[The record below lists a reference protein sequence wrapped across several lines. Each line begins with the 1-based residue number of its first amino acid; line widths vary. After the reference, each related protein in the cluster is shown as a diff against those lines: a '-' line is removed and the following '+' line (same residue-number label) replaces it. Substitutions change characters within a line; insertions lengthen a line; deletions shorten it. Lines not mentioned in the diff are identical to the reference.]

1 MEAHDGRQWNVSQ
14 ADVEAEPGPTPA
26 SEPELSAGLHGSATS
41 RPGVTYRFLR
51 GLWWFLARC
60 LRIHMAIEGRENLP
74 RDAAGRPTG
83 RWIAAGMPHRTWID
97 PFVPWILLPSTPR
110 LAFFG
115 DARTMARSPLRRWV
129 VARLGSVIPIPAGRD
144 PKVVAK
150 HLDAAREV
158 LDAGAVFLLM
168 PETGLVSELG
178 SIRRLGSGMG
188 YMALRNRAPIVPLI
202 FGGNHEL
209 YFGRRI
215 LMRVL
220 PAMDPLELAGLA
232 SDAPLP
238 ARGSNEEREAVH
250 VLMKA
255 LAERVAPAIADVHE
269 RAEATAPARK
279 QGLFLTKLFR

>member
-1 MEAHDGRQWNVSQ
+1 ME
-14 ADVEAEPGPTPA
+14 P
-26 SEPELSAGLHGSATS
+26 EPELSAGLHGAATS
-41 RPGVTYRFLR
+41 RPGLTYRLLR
-51 GLWWFLARC
+51 ALWWFLAKC

-74 RDAAGRPTG
+74 LDASGRPSG

-129 VARLGSVIPIPAGRD
+129 VAQLGSVIPIPAGRD

-150 HLDAAREV
+150 HLEAAHEV

-168 PETGLVSELG
+168 PETGPASELG
-178 SIRRLGSGMG
+178 STRRLGSGMG

-202 FGGNHEL
+202 LGGNHEL

-215 LMRVL
+215 IMRVL
-220 PAMDPLELAGLA
+220 PALDPIALAGLA
-232 SDAPLP
+232 PDAPFP
-238 ARGSNEEREAVH
+238 VEGSNEEREAVH
-250 VLMKA
+250 RLTKA
-255 LAERVAPAIADVHE
+255 LADVVAPEVADVHA
-269 RAEATAPARK
+269 RAETLVGPHKGGA
-279 QGLFLTKLFR
+279 FLTKLFR

>member
-1 MEAHDGRQWNVSQ
+1 MEP
-14 ADVEAEPGPTPA
+14 EAASKPA
-26 SEPELSAGLHGSATS
+26 PERELSAGLHGSATS
-41 RPGVTYRFLR
+41 RPGPTYWLLR

-60 LRIHMAIEGRENLP
+60 LRIHMTIEGRENLP
-74 RDAAGRPTG
+74 RDAAGRPSG
-83 RWIAAGMPHRTWID
+83 RWIAAAMPHRTWID

-168 PETGLVSELG
+168 PETGPASELG

-188 YMALRNRAPIVPLI
+188 YMALRNHAPIVPLI
-202 FGGNHEL
+202 LGGNHEL

-215 LMRVL
+215 IMRVL
-220 PAMDPLELAGLA
+220 PPLDPLELAGLA
-232 SDAPLP
+232 PEAPLP

-250 VLMKA
+250 RLTKA
-255 LAERVAPAIADVHE
+255 LAERVASAVADVHA
-269 RAEATAPARK
+269 RAESKAGRPKR
-279 QGLFLTKLFR
+279 GLFLTRLFR

>member
-1 MEAHDGRQWNVSQ
+1 MEG
-14 ADVEAEPGPTPA
+14 
-26 SEPELSAGLHGSATS
+26 EPELAAGLHGSATS
-41 RPGVTYRFLR
+41 RPGATYRLLR
-51 GLWWFLARC
+51 ALWWFLAKC
-60 LRIHMAIEGRENLP
+60 LRIHMTIEGRENLP
-74 RDAAGRPTG
+74 RDTAGRPAG
-83 RWIAAGMPHRTWID
+83 RWIAAAMPHRTWID

-150 HLDAAREV
+150 HLEAAREV

-168 PETGLVSELG
+168 PETGPASELG

-188 YMALRNRAPIVPLI
+188 YMALRNQAPIVPLI
-202 FGGNHEL
+202 LGGNHEL

-215 LMRVL
+215 IMRVL
-220 PAMDPLELAGLA
+220 PALDPVELASLA
-232 SDAPLP
+232 SGSPLP
-238 ARGSNEEREAVH
+238 VEGSNEEREAVH
-250 VLMKA
+250 RMTKGLV
-255 LAERVAPAIADVHE
+255 ERVALAVAEVHA

-279 QGLFLTKLFR
+279 RGLFLTKLFR

>member
-1 MEAHDGRQWNVSQ
+1 
-14 ADVEAEPGPTPA
+14 
-26 SEPELSAGLHGSATS
+26 
-41 RPGVTYRFLR
+41 
-51 GLWWFLARC
+51 
-60 LRIHMAIEGRENLP
+60 
-74 RDAAGRPTG
+74 
-83 RWIAAGMPHRTWID
+83 MPHRTWID

-168 PETGLVSELG
+168 PETGPASELG
-178 SIRRLGSGMG
+178 SIRRLGSGVG
-188 YMALRNRAPIVPLI
+188 YIALRNRAPILPLI

-215 LMRVL
+215 IMRVL
-220 PAMDPLELAGLA
+220 PALDPLELAGL
-232 SDAPLP
+232 SPGGVLP
-238 ARGSNEEREAVH
+238 VDGSNEEREAVH
-250 VLMKA
+250 RLTKT
-255 LAERVAPAIADVHE
+255 LAERIAPAVAEVHA
-269 RAEATAPARK
+269 RAEAVAGTRK
-279 QGLFLTKLFR
+279 RGLFLTKLFR

>member
-1 MEAHDGRQWNVSQ
+1 MEGVIEHEPEREPA
-14 ADVEAEPGPTPA
+14 PGPRP
-26 SEPELSAGLHGSATS
+26 EPELSAGLHGAATS
-41 RPGVTYRFLR
+41 RPGLSYRFLR
-51 GLWWFLARC
+51 GLWWLLARC
-60 LRIHMAIEGRENLP
+60 LRIHMTIEGRENLP
-74 RDAAGRPTG
+74 RDAAGRPSG

-150 HLDAAREV
+150 HLDAARDV

-168 PETGLVSELG
+168 PETGPAAEVG
-178 SIRRLGSGMG
+178 SIRRLGSGTG

-215 LMRVL
+215 IMRVL
-220 PAMDPLELAGLA
+220 PALDPVELAGLA
-232 SDAPLP
+232 PGELLP
-238 ARGSNEEREAVH
+238 AQGSNEEREAVH
-250 VLMKA
+250 RLTKA
-255 LAERVAPAIADVHE
+255 LADRVAPSVAELHA
-269 RAEATAPARK
+269 RAVAAEGRRK
-279 QGLFLTKLFR
+279 RGVFLTKLFR

>member
-1 MEAHDGRQWNVSQ
+1 VGGVTEAHDARQWNVSPS
-14 ADVEAEPGPTPA
+14 VMEP
-26 SEPELSAGLHGSATS
+26 EPELSAGLHGSATS
-41 RPGVTYRFLR
+41 RPGLTYRFLR
-51 GLWWFLARC
+51 GLWWLLARC

-74 RDAAGRPTG
+74 RDAAGRPSG

-168 PETGLVSELG
+168 PETGPASELG

-202 FGGNHEL
+202 LGGNHEL

-220 PAMDPLELAGLA
+220 PALDPVELAGLA
-232 SDAPLP
+232 PDAPLP
-238 ARGSNEEREAVH
+238 AQGSNEEREAVH
-250 VLMKA
+250 RLTKA
-255 LAERVAPAIADVHE
+255 LAEHVASTVADTHA
-269 RAEATAPARK
+269 RAEARVSPRK
-279 QGLFLTKLFR
+279 RGLFLTQLFR

>member
-1 MEAHDGRQWNVSQ
+1 MEGV
-14 ADVEAEPGPTPA
+14 VEHEPEREPAPGPKPEPEP
-26 SEPELSAGLHGSATS
+26 EPELSAGLHGAATS
-41 RPGVTYRFLR
+41 RPGLTYRLLR
-51 GLWWFLARC
+51 ALWWFLARC
-60 LRIHMAIEGRENLP
+60 LRIHMTIEGRENLP
-74 RDAAGRPTG
+74 RDASGHPSG

-168 PETGLVSELG
+168 PETGPASELG

-215 LMRVL
+215 IMRVL
-220 PAMDPLELAGLA
+220 PALDPVELAGLA
-232 SDAPLP
+232 PESPLP
-238 ARGSNEEREAVH
+238 AQGSNTEREAVH
-250 VLMKA
+250 LLTRA
-255 LAERVAPAIADVHE
+255 FAERVAPAVAEIHAL
-269 RAEATAPARK
+269 AEATAPARK
-279 QGLFLTKLFR
+279 RGLFLTKLFR